1 MVDVSAGQVTFMF
14 DQMTAALPLLQSG
27 KLKLLA
33 VTTGKRI
40 ALSPNTPT
48 MIEAGVP
55 GFEMSSWQAIYAPKG
70 TPKPIV
76 QRLHAE
82 IAKALKM
89 PDVQAKLGGQLGME
103 IVGGTPEELSALMAR
118 EIPRWA
124 ALVKKS
130 GASAN

>member
-1 MVDVSAGQVTFMF
+1 
-14 DQMTAALPLLQSG
+14 
-27 KLKLLA
+27 
-33 VTTGKRI
+33 
-40 ALSPNTPT
+40 